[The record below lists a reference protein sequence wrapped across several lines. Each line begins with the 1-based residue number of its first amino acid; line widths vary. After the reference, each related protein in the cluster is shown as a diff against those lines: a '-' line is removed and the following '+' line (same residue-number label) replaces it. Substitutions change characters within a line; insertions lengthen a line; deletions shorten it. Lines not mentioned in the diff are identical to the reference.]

1 MTKPKAPKKTTR
13 KNATGRTARRPAAGK
28 TTRKTAT
35 GKRRSLRKPFTRRE
49 LLQFERALLEEKV
62 RILRQG
68 RVTDE
73 VMESAGTD
81 ASSGEPK
88 RRTHAADVGSE
99 SHQIEVAS
107 QLKQM
112 ESRTQRE
119 INDALNRIAKGT
131 YGICRVCGKPIRK
144 ARLEIVPHAS
154 ICMKCMNN
162 KK

>member
-1 MTKPKAPKKTTR
+1 MMKQKTPKKT
-13 KNATGRTARRPAAGK
+13 ARRTVAGK
-28 TTRKTAT
+28 TTRKPAAKKTTRKTAA
-35 GKRRSLRKPFTRRE
+35 GKKRSTRKPYTRRE
-49 LLQFERALLEEKV
+49 LLLFERALLEEKV

-68 RVTDE
+68 KATDE
-73 VMESAGTD
+73 VMESGGTD
-81 ASSGEPK
+81 ANSGEPK

-119 INDALNRIAKGT
+119 INDALKRISKGT
-131 YGICRVCGKPIRK
+131 YGICRVCDKPIRK

-154 ICMKCMNN
+154 ICMKCMN